1 MGYLQTS
8 STSFKATK
16 WLGFVTAVWVQA
28 ISGNNY
34 TFSNYSDALKTLMNL
49 TQLELNNLSVAKDV
63 GKAFGLLA
71 GLASDRLPTPVILL
85 IGSIEGLIGYGT
97 QWLVVS
103 GKIQPLSYWQMC
115 IFLCLGGNSTTW
127 MNTAVLV
134 TCIRNFRRN
143 RGPVSGIL
151 KGYVG
156 LSTAIFTDLCAAL
169 FADDPAKFL
178 IMLAVIPFAVC
189 LTAIVFLRE
198 TPPAATIEEEKE
210 ESKYFNLF
218 NVVAVI
224 IAVYLLAYSFIP
236 NPSHVLSSVFS
247 LILLVLLASPLAV
260 PAHAFINSW
269 NLNRFKN
276 QEDVERQIQEPLLRE
291 DKTQEKIQEK
301 PAEEAAKAVV
311 ERTRAV
317 EEEKAVEVVK
327 RRPVIGE
334 DHTIFEAM
342 STVDFWILFL
352 SFLCGV
358 GTGLAVMNNMGQIG
372 LALGYADVSLFVSMT
387 SIWGFFGRI
396 ISGTVSEYYIKK
408 AGTPRPLWNAAS
420 QILMAV
426 GYILMAVALPGSLYI
441 GSILVGV
448 CYGVRIAVSVPTASE
463 LFGLKYFGLIYNILI
478 LNLPLGSFLF
488 SGLLAGF
495 LYDAQATPTP
505 GGGNTCVGAHCY
517 RLVFIIMAVACV
529 IGFGL
534 DVLLGIRTKKIYTKI
549 YTSRRSKKLASASNL
564 Q

>member
-34 TFSNYSDALKTLMNL
+34 TFSNYSDALKTLMSL

-103 GKIQPLSYWQMC
+103 RRIQPLSYWQMC

-224 IAVYLLAYSFIP
+224 VAVYLLAYTFIP

-334 DHTIFEAM
+334 DHTVFEAM

-441 GSILVGV
+441 GSIVVGV
-448 CYGVRIAVSVPTASE
+448 CYGVRLAVSVPTASE

-488 SGLLAGF
+488 SGLLAGL

-549 YTSRRSKKLASASNL
+549 YMSRRSKKLASASNL